1 MSPHYEPLESGD
13 RETVERQLCRR
24 LRGKVMVAARCPHG
38 VVEVI
43 ATSPLLDGEIP
54 FPTLFWLTCPL
65 LQRAVTGL
73 ESGGFR
79 EVLRRKVSSV
89 PGFAGA
95 MRQAELDYAE
105 ERDRWAAEMGESERV
120 RELFEDRGGIGGTV
134 CGGMKCLHAHLA
146 HFLAGGNNPVG
157 AEVHKKLLG
166 LQESD
171 CEGDCGPFLRE
182 ERRR

>member
-1 MSPHYEPLESGD
+1 MGRGD
-13 RETVERQLCRR
+13 MKSLMRADGVQ
-24 LRGKVMVAARCPHG
+24 VVAVCD
-38 VVEVI
+38 VVEQRRKEAKDIVDGNYKNKDC
-43 ATSPLLDGEIP
+43 ATYGD
-54 FPTLFWLTCPL
+54 
-65 LQRAVTGL
+65 
-73 ESGGFR
+73 FR

-95 MRQAELDYAE
+95 LRQAELDYAE
-105 ERDRWAAEMGESERV
+105 ERDRWAAETGESERV
-120 RELFEDRGGIGGTV
+120 REYFEDREGIGGTV

-171 CEGDCGPFLRE
+171 CAGDCGPFLRE
-182 ERRR
+182 ERRG